1 MAPKKTIVKR
11 TTRSTNTETRWV
23 FFTDTRWV
31 FFEPPPPPPAPPP
44 APPPPQEVAQDVQPI
59 LPYRQMAS
67 ERP

>member
-23 FFTDTRWV
+23 FF
-31 FFEPPPPPPAPPP
+31 EPPPPPPAPPP
-44 APPPPQEVAQDVQPI
+44 APPPPPVVIPQGVQPI
-59 LPYRQMAS
+59 LPHRQMAS

>member
-11 TTRSTNTETRWV
+11 TTRGTNTE
-23 FFTDTRWV
+23 TRWV